1 MAAFLWTM
9 LVLLVLEAIA
19 RAIWLA
25 RGELPPRTR
34 GATVVDLIGGVVLAG
49 WAIALLARGA

>member
-19 RAIWLA
+19 RGIWLA

-34 GATVVDLIGGVVLAG
+34 GATVVDLIGGIALAG
-49 WAIALLARGA
+49 WAVALLSRAA